1 MLDYSREYY
10 EDRSAKA
17 RANAA
22 GAASPRIAAIH
33 LNLAAEYDRI
43 ASTKPDD
50 GSAGSPKSAASTWA
64 PALQIAAGNIEP
76 GASDGREQRR

>member
-22 GAASPRIAAIH
+22 AAASPRIAAIH

-43 ASTKPDD
+43 ASTKPTD
-50 GSAGSPKSAASTWA
+50 GAAGAPKSAVSTWS
-64 PALQIAAGNIEP
+64 PALQLAAGNLEP
-76 GASDGREQRR
+76 GSADGRDQRR